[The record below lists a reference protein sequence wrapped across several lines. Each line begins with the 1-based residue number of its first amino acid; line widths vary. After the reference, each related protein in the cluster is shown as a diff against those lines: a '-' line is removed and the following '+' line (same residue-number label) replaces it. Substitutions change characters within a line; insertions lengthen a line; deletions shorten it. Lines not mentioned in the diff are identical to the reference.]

1 MIITVCYVPD
11 KAITPLCT
19 QVSRAGLCAF
29 MKGRK
34 ADELEYVTF
43 ARHNTFLPKYKG
55 FHGPFL
61 DGDNARYECY
71 KSHEW
76 FWQ

>member
-1 MIITVCYVPD
+1 MIITICYVPD
-11 KAITPLCT
+11 KAITPTCT

-34 ADELEYVTF
+34 AEELEYVTL
-43 ARHNTFLPKYKG
+43 ARHDTFLPKYKG

-61 DGDNARYECY
+61 DGDSVRYECN
-71 KSHEW
+71 KAFEW
-76 FWQ
+76 FSQ